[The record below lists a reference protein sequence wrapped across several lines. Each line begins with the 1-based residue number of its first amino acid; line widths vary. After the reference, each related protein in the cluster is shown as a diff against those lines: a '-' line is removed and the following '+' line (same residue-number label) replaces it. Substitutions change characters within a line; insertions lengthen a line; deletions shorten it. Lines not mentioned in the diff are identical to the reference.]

1 MAELLKETRPWGN
14 YKVLLQEPGFQV
26 KRIEVSPGARL
37 SLQKHLKRAERWT
50 IATGEGVATVGT
62 DQVRVSV
69 GSFVEVRK
77 GQVHRIQNTGTI
89 PLIFIEVQLG
99 RELDENDIVRLEDD
113 FGRA

>member
-1 MAELLKETRPWGN
+1 MLIEETRPWGN

-50 IATGEGVATVGT
+50 IAAGEGLATIGT
-62 DQVRVSV
+62 DQVRVRA
-69 GSFVEVRK
+69 GSFVEVGE

-89 PLIFIEVQLG
+89 PLVVIEVQLG
-99 RELDENDIVRLEDD
+99 DELDENDIVRLEDD